1 MVIESGPI
9 ASGPCEGQPMGVS
22 WTFYMDWKQPISP
35 RQGKRTFSPLLREED
50 MVAKGSLQG
59 RFHCCDRWL
68 QAVRVIND
76 SACMTPKLQRY
87 LNTVPRY
94 LHDLPTNADKM

>member
-35 RQGKRTFSPLLREED
+35 RQGRRTFSPLLREED
-50 MVAKGSLQG
+50 MVAKG
-59 RFHCCDRWL
+59 RWL

-76 SACMTPKLQRY
+76 SACVTPKLQRY

-94 LHDLPTNADKM
+94 LHDLPTNADEM